1 MTQSSDAIVPL
12 GAIRFNSDSNK
23 LEYWNGSAWF
33 QIKTF
38 SPNLDGGARGV
49 WSGGDPSR
57 STNMDYITIPTR
69 GDTIDFGDL
78 PFNRGGMNIGIQ
90 ASKTRGFVC
99 GGEAPV
105 GDSNNYITR
114 FEFSSTGSAVD
125 HADLTFTSKNGGAH
139 SNATRAIQH
148 RGYGAPSINHRD
160 VDFFTM
166 ASTANAVDFGDIVS
180 SAQYGG
186 GGVASPTRGV
196 TFIAYVAPALVN
208 TIEFCTIATTGSFQD
223 FGDATITKNGNRS
236 GTGGSSTR
244 GVSMGGGD
252 DSITTCSF
260 ITFATTGN
268 TTEFGELTTGKA
280 YSTAVSDRITCMMAG
295 GQLAPSGSV
304 TNQIDS
310 LSIAT
315 GGTAVDSGDLTVTK
329 RENSAASNG
338 HGGLG

>member
-1 MTQSSDAIVPL
+1 MSLPLKEIPL
-12 GAIRFNSDSNK
+12 GAIRFNSDSQK
-23 LEYWNGSAWF
+23 LEYWSGDAWF

-38 SPNLDGGARGV
+38 SPTLDGGARGV

-90 ASKTRGFVC
+90 ASKTRGFIC

-125 HADLTFTSKNGGAH
+125 HADLTFTSKNGAGM
-139 SNATRAIQH
+139 SSATRAIQH
-148 RGYGAPSINHRD
+148 RGYGAPSITHKD

-186 GGVASPTRGV
+186 GGMASPTRGT
-196 TFIAYVAPALVN
+196 TFISYSTSN

-223 FGDATITKNGNRS
+223 FGDATTTKNAVRS

-244 GVSMGGGD
+244 GVSMGGGGD
-252 DSITTCSF
+252 YITTCSYL
-260 ITFATTGN
+260 TFATTGN
-268 TTEFGELTTGKA
+268 TTDFGELTTGKS
-280 YSTAVSDRITCMMAG
+280 YSTAVSDSITCMMAG
-295 GQLAPSGSV
+295 GQLAPGGSV

>member
-1 MTQSSDAIVPL
+1 MSTSSPKEIPL
-12 GAIRFNSDSNK
+12 GAIRFNSDSQK
-23 LEYWNGSAWF
+23 LEYWSGDAWF

-57 STNMDYITIPTR
+57 TTNMDYITIPTR

-90 ASKTRGFVC
+90 ASKTRGFIC

-105 GDSNNYITR
+105 GDSNNFITR

-125 HADLTFTSKNGGAH
+125 HADLTFTSKNGGSH

-148 RGYGAPSINHRD
+148 RGYGAPSITHRD

-166 ASTANAVDFGDIVS
+166 ASTANAIDFGDIVS

-186 GGVASPTRGV
+186 GGMASPTRGT
-196 TFIAYVAPALVN
+196 TFIAISTSN

-223 FGDATITKNGNRS
+223 FGDATTTKNAIRS

-252 DSITTCSF
+252 DYITNCSYL
-260 ITFATTGN
+260 TFATTGN
-268 TTEFGELTTGKA
+268 TIDFGELTTGKS
-280 YSTAVSDRITCMMAG
+280 YSTAVSDSITCMMAG
-295 GQLAPSGSV
+295 GQLAPGGSV

>member
-1 MTQSSDAIVPL
+1 MSLPPNEIPL
-12 GAIRFNSDSNK
+12 GAMRFNSDSQK

-38 SPNLDGGARGV
+38 SPTLDGGARGV

-57 STNMDYITIPTR
+57 STNMDFLTIPTR
-69 GDTIDFGDL
+69 GNTTDFGDL

-90 ASKTRGFVC
+90 ASNTRGFIC

-114 FEFSSTGSAVD
+114 FEFASTGSAVD
-125 HADLTFTSKNGGAH
+125 HADLTFTSKNGGSY

-148 RGYGAPSINHRD
+148 RGYGAPSINHRN
-160 VDFFTM
+160 VDAFTM
-166 ASTANAVDFGDIVS
+166 ASTANAFDFGDIVS

-186 GGVASPTRGV
+186 GGLASPTRGIIH
-196 TFIAYVAPALVN
+196 IAYDGSTTN
-208 TIEFCTIATTGSFQD
+208 TIEFCTISTSGSFSD
-223 FGDATITKNGNRS
+223 FGDATTTLNNVRS

-252 DSITTCSF
+252 SYTDVCSF
-260 ITFATTGN
+260 LTIATTGN
-268 TTEFGELTTGKA
+268 SQDFGDATDTTATAKA
-280 YSTAVSDRITCMMAG
+280 CSDSTHVFIG
-295 GQLAPSGSV
+295 GGSGPN
-304 TNQIDS
+304 TNIQRVNISTLGD
-310 LSIAT
+310 
-315 GGTAVDSGDLTVTK
+315 AVDWGTFTARDELCGST
-329 RENSAASNG
+329 SNG

>member
-1 MTQSSDAIVPL
+1 MSLPPSEIPL
-12 GAIRFNSDSNK
+12 GAMRFNSDSQK
-23 LEYWNGSAWF
+23 LEYWNGGEWF
-33 QIKTF
+33 QIRTF

-57 STNMDYITIPTR
+57 STNMDFLTIPTR
-69 GDTIDFGDL
+69 GNTTDFGDL
-78 PFNRGGMNIGIQ
+78 PFNRGGMNCGIQ
-90 ASKTRGFVC
+90 ASNTRGFIC

-114 FEFSSTGSAVD
+114 FQFSTTGSAVD
-125 HADLTFTSKNGGAH
+125 HADLTFTSKNGGSY

-148 RGYGAPSINHRD
+148 RGYGAPSITHKD
-160 VDFFTM
+160 VDAFTM
-166 ASTANAVDFGDIVS
+166 ASTANAFDFGDINS
-180 SAQYGG
+180 SASYGG
-186 GGVASPTRGV
+186 GGLASPTRGIIH
-196 TFIAYVAPALVN
+196 IAYDGSTTN
-208 TIEFCTIATTGSFQD
+208 TIEFCTISTSGSFQD
-223 FGDATITKNGNRS
+223 FGDATTTLNNVRS

-252 DSITTCSF
+252 SYTDVCSF
-260 ITFATTGN
+260 LTIATTGN
-268 TTEFGELTTGKA
+268 TTNFGDLSTGKS
-280 YSTAVSDRITCMMAG
+280 YSNAVSDRITCMMAG
-295 GQLAPSGSV
+295 GQLAPGGTV

>member
-1 MTQSSDAIVPL
+1 MSLPPSEIPL
-12 GAIRFNSDSNK
+12 GAMRFNSDSSK

-33 QIKTF
+33 QIQTF

-57 STNMDYITIPTR
+57 STNMDFLTIPTR
-69 GDTIDFGDL
+69 GNTTDFGDL
-78 PFNRGGMNIGIQ
+78 PFNRGGMNLGIQ
-90 ASKTRGFVC
+90 ASNTRGFIC

-125 HADLTFTSKNGGAH
+125 HADLTFTSKNGGSY

-148 RGYGAPSINHRD
+148 RGYGAPSITHKN
-160 VDFFTM
+160 VDAFEM
-166 ASTANAVDFGDIVS
+166 ASTANAFDFGDINS
-180 SAQYGG
+180 SASYGG
-186 GGVASPTRGV
+186 GGLASPTRG
-196 TFIAYVAPALVN
+196 IIYVGYDGSNVN
-208 TIEFCTIATTGSFQD
+208 TIEFCTISTAGSFQD
-223 FGDATITKNGNRS
+223 FGDTTTLNNNLRS

-244 GVSMGGGD
+244 GVSMGGGGD
-252 DSITTCSF
+252 YIDTCSF
-260 ITFATTGN
+260 ITIATTGN
-268 TTEFGELTTGKA
+268 TTNFGDLSTGKSYA
-280 YSTAVSDRITCMMAG
+280 TAVSDRITCMMGG
-295 GQLAPSGSV
+295 GQLAPGGTV
-304 TNQIDS
+304 TNEIES

-315 GGTAVDSGDLTVTK
+315 GGTAVTSGELTVTK

>member
-1 MTQSSDAIVPL
+1 MSLPPSEIPL
-12 GAIRFNSDSNK
+12 GAMRFNSDSQK

-38 SPNLDGGARGV
+38 SPTLDGGARGV

-57 STNMDYITIPTR
+57 STNMDFITIPTR
-69 GDTIDFGDL
+69 GNTTDFGDL
-78 PFNRGGMNIGIQ
+78 PFNRGGMNLGIQ
-90 ASKTRGFVC
+90 ASNTRGFIC

-125 HADLTFTSKNGGAH
+125 HADLTFTSKNGGSY

-148 RGYGAPSINHRD
+148 RGYGAPSITHKD
-160 VDFFTM
+160 VDAFTM
-166 ASTANAVDFGDIVS
+166 ASTANAFDFGDINS
-180 SAQYGG
+180 SASYGG
-186 GGVASPTRGV
+186 GGLASPTRGIIH
-196 TFIAYVAPALVN
+196 IAYDGSTTN
-208 TIEFCTIATTGSFQD
+208 TIEFCTISTSGSFQD
-223 FGDATITKNGNRS
+223 FGDATTTLNNVRS

-252 DSITTCSF
+252 SYVTNCSF
-260 ITFATTGN
+260 ITYTTTGN
-268 TTEFGELTTGKA
+268 TTEFGELPTGKS

-295 GQLAPSGSV
+295 GQLAPGGTI

-329 RENSAASNG
+329 RENSAASNA

>member
-1 MTQSSDAIVPL
+1 MSTSSPKEIPL
-12 GAIRFNSDSNK
+12 GAIRFNSDSQK
-23 LEYWNGSAWF
+23 LEYWSGDAWF

-57 STNMDYITIPTR
+57 TTNMDYITIPTR

-90 ASKTRGFVC
+90 ASKTRGFIC

-105 GDSNNYITR
+105 GDSNNFITR

-125 HADLTFTSKNGGAH
+125 HADLTFTSKNGGSH

-148 RGYGAPSINHRD
+148 RGYGAPSITHRD

-166 ASTANAVDFGDIVS
+166 ASTANAIDFGDIVS

-186 GGVASPTRGV
+186 GGMASPTRGT
-196 TFIAYVAPALVN
+196 TFIAYSTSN

-223 FGDATITKNGNRS
+223 FGDATTTKNAVRS

-252 DSITTCSF
+252 DYITTCSY

-268 TTEFGELTTGKA
+268 TIDFGELPTGKS
-280 YSTAVSDRITCMMAG
+280 YSTAVSDSITCMMGG
-295 GQLAPSGSV
+295 GQLAPGGSV

-310 LSIAT
+310 LNIAT
-315 GGTAVDSGDLTVTK
+315 GGKAVDSGDLTVTK

>member
-1 MTQSSDAIVPL
+1 MSLPPSEIPL
-12 GAIRFNSDSNK
+12 GAMRFNSDSQK
-23 LEYWNGSAWF
+23 LEYWMGSAWM

-57 STNMDYITIPTR
+57 STNMDFLTIPTR
-69 GDTIDFGDL
+69 GNTTDFGDL
-78 PFNRGGMNIGIQ
+78 PFNRGGMNLGIQ
-90 ASKTRGFVC
+90 ASNTRGFVC

-114 FEFSSTGSAVD
+114 FEFASTGSAVD
-125 HADLTFTSKNGGAH
+125 HADLTFTSKNGGSY

-148 RGYGAPSINHRD
+148 RGYGAPSITHKD
-160 VDFFTM
+160 VDAFEM
-166 ASTANAVDFGDIVS
+166 ASTANAFDFGDIVS
-180 SAQYGG
+180 AAQYGG
-186 GGVASPTRGV
+186 GGLASPTRGIIH
-196 TFIAYVAPALVN
+196 IAYNGSATN
-208 TIEFCTIATTGSFQD
+208 TIEFCTISTSGSFQD
-223 FGDATITKNGNRS
+223 FGDATTTLNNIRS

-252 DSITTCSF
+252 SYTDVCSF
-260 ITFATTGN
+260 LTIATTGN
-268 TTEFGELTTGKA
+268 TTEFGELTTGKS
-280 YSTAVSDRITCMMAG
+280 YSNAVSDRITCMMAG
-295 GQLAPSGSV
+295 GQLAPGGTV

-329 RENSAASNG
+329 RENSAASNA

>member
-1 MTQSSDAIVPL
+1 MSTSSPKEIPL
-12 GAIRFNSDSNK
+12 GAIRFNSDSQK
-23 LEYWNGSAWF
+23 LEYWSGDAWF

-38 SPNLDGGARGV
+38 SPTLDGGARGV

-57 STNMDYITIPTR
+57 TTNMDYITIPTR

-90 ASKTRGFVC
+90 ASNTRGFIC

-125 HADLTFTSKNGGAH
+125 HADLTFTSKNGGGY

-148 RGYGAPSINHRD
+148 RGYGAPSITHDD
-160 VDFFTM
+160 VCAFTM
-166 ASTANAVDFGDIVS
+166 ASSANAFTFSDIIAS
-180 SAQYGG
+180 GQYGG
-186 GGVASPTRGV
+186 GGQASPTRGV
-196 TFIAYVAPALVN
+196 VSIALSSSN
-208 TIEFCTIATTGSFQD
+208 SLEFCTISTTGAFQD
-223 FGDATITKNGNRS
+223 FGDMTTTKNGNRS

-244 GVSMGGGD
+244 GVFMGGGD
-252 DSITTCSF
+252 DYITTCSY

-268 TTEFGELTTGKA
+268 TIDFGELPTGKS
-280 YSTAVSDRITCMMAG
+280 YSTAVSDSITCMMGG
-295 GQLAPSGSV
+295 GQLAPGGSV

>member
-1 MTQSSDAIVPL
+1 
-12 GAIRFNSDSNK
+12 
-23 LEYWNGSAWF
+23 
-33 QIKTF
+33 
-38 SPNLDGGARGV
+38 
-49 WSGGDPSR
+49 
-57 STNMDYITIPTR
+57 
-69 GDTIDFGDL
+69 
-78 PFNRGGMNIGIQ
+78 
-90 ASKTRGFVC
+90 
-99 GGEAPV
+99 
-105 GDSNNYITR
+105 
-114 FEFSSTGSAVD
+114 
-125 HADLTFTSKNGGAH
+125 
-139 SNATRAIQH
+139 
-148 RGYGAPSINHRD
+148 
-160 VDFFTM
+160 M